1 LLLRLL
7 LVSILWQS
15 VEPPPHIPTTL
26 GVVPVLPACL
36 PAEEEGSW
44 TSKNNKALGD
54 KSKKKPKKKKK
65 NEMKR
70 VFPSE
75 K

>member
-1 LLLRLL
+1 MAVRRATA
-7 LVSILWQS
+7 
-15 VEPPPHIPTTL
+15 PHTHHSW
-26 GVVPVLPACL
+26 GGSCPACL

-44 TSKNNKALGD
+44 TSKNNTALGD
-54 KSKKKPKKKKK
+54 KSEKKPKKKKK
-65 NEMKR
+65 NKMKR

>member
-1 LLLRLL
+1 MV
-7 LVSILWQS
+7 VSIQWQS
-15 VEPPPHIPTTL
+15 FEPPPHIPTTL
-26 GVVPVLPACL
+26 GVVPVLPAEEE
-36 PAEEEGSW
+36 EEEGSG

-65 NEMKR
+65 NKMTR
-70 VFPSE
+70 AFPSE

>member
-1 LLLRLL
+1 MAVRRATA
-7 LVSILWQS
+7 
-15 VEPPPHIPTTL
+15 PHTHHSW
-26 GVVPVLPACL
+26 GGSCPACL
-36 PAEEEGSW
+36 PAEEEEEEGSG
-44 TSKNNKALGD
+44 TSKNNKALRD

-65 NEMKR
+65 IKMTR